1 MGLSFYQLVKMGG
14 GRRKAE
20 LQINPEKCKLEI
32 SNQNLTERAV
42 SSWIKL
48 PREVM
53 DSSPLDLSWRASFS
67 RRPQHENN
75 GKIQQ
80 KVIGIFSPWNLM
92 NMWKKRAESV
102 NQRQAFAGKQVT
114 PGHWQWNGNII
125 SPTVFQCEQT
135 AEIIS
140 FCSIPSNDALSPW
153 PATWVPAADYC
164 RREYLCP
171 LETAWWG

>member
-1 MGLSFYQLVKMGG
+1 
-14 GRRKAE
+14 
-20 LQINPEKCKLEI
+20 
-32 SNQNLTERAV
+32 
-42 SSWIKL
+42 
-48 PREVM
+48 M

-125 SPTVFQCEQT
+125 SPTLFQCEQT

-171 LETAWWG
+171 LETAWWGEQDACSQQDTCSRIAEGLFWEDGPSHCFWKGGLGVWKNFSCQSW